1 MLRKSLVLLI
11 LLFVSSHLSSA
22 EHTEHQQAPAKQ
34 RQIQLSPPLQEAL
47 TQEMISIQ
55 NTMMQMLPSIAAGE
69 WDRVAQLAK
78 KIEGAYIMRQK
89 LSPTQMEELHRT
101 LPPAFVAQ
109 DHSFHQMAGMLA
121 HVAEE
126 PHVELVSFYY
136 YKLTEACIG
145 CHSRFATTRFPHLAK
160 PAQMHRDE
168 PQNQPMQN
176 PEQMHNPEHHH

>member
-1 MLRKSLVLLI
+1 MLRKSLVLLT
-11 LLFVSSHLSSA
+11 LLFLSSHVFSA

-47 TQEMISIQ
+47 TQEMISVQ
-55 NTMMQMLPSIAAGE
+55 NTMMQMMPSIAAGE

-89 LSPTQMEELHRT
+89 LSPEQMEELHRT
-101 LPPAFVAQ
+101 LPPEFVEK
-109 DHSFHQMAGMLA
+109 DHKFHQMAGMLA

-126 PHVELVSFYY
+126 SHVELVSFYY

-160 PAQMHRDE
+160 PPQMHRDE
-168 PQNQPMQN
+168 PENKLMQN
-176 PEQMHNPEHHH
+176 PENMHNPEHQH